1 MRSRSHSGN
10 VRQGCGLS
18 MTGVKVC
25 SNNTCTGRLNNNPR
39 GFCFI
44 CTRRSVRQAEWC
56 GPHLPSSTVQVGAC
70 AAVTGG
76 NSSAGRGVV
85 RQGSSGVTHPAYF
98 RSVWGGGGKGRG
110 TVPPLL
116 MCARDCE
123 VICYCCARRCVLVWT
138 SLPDLDCL
146 LFTPQPPLLSMN
158 LTVCAQVSM

>member
-1 MRSRSHSGN
+1 MRSRSHCGN

-25 SNNTCTGRLNNNPR
+25 LNNTCTGRLNNNPR
-39 GFCFI
+39 GFCVI

-76 NSSAGRGVV
+76 NSSVGRGVV

-98 RSVWGGGGKGRG
+98 RSVWGGGVLFHHFSYVPEIVKSYV
-110 TVPPLL
+110 TVVLADVCWCGQACRTLTAYFLL
-116 MCARDCE
+116 HNRPCSA
-123 VICYCCARRCVLVWT
+123 
-138 SLPDLDCL
+138 
-146 LFTPQPPLLSMN
+146 
-158 LTVCAQVSM
+158 